1 MKKGMRNMAN
11 KKKKKAKNANNKV
24 IKLKTGLESKNLIHT
39 NKLRALLILTILIFI
54 FLVGRIGF
62 IQFVQGNSLKEG
74 AYQQQTINQII
85 SPKRGNIYDSTGKAL
100 AIGAQV
106 DTVTINPT
114 KIVKSNEVDT
124 KDYKEKVAKGLS
136 EIFDLNYDE
145 ILEKVSSKS
154 QVETIIKKVEQEKVD
169 QLKQWME
176 ENKIMKIQKGIT
188 PIVQLLPM

>member
-1 MKKGMRNMAN
+1 MAN

-85 SPKRGNIYDSTGKAL
+85 SPKRGNK
-100 AIGAQV
+100 
-106 DTVTINPT
+106 
-114 KIVKSNEVDT
+114 
-124 KDYKEKVAKGLS
+124 
-136 EIFDLNYDE
+136 
-145 ILEKVSSKS
+145 
-154 QVETIIKKVEQEKVD
+154 
-169 QLKQWME
+169 
-176 ENKIMKIQKGIT
+176 
-188 PIVQLLPM
+188 